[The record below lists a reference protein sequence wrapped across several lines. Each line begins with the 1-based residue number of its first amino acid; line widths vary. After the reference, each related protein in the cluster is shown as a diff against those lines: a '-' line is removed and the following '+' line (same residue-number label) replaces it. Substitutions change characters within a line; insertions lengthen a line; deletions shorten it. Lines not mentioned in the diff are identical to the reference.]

1 MEIEMVA
8 DVAVNKFQKV
18 INLLGRTRTGHAR
31 FQRAPVVSS
40 LPVPTKD
47 IQVDTKVYNPTPI
60 QQVLPSTVFDHSPR
74 LRKESAVGG
83 RKTIS
88 FSYSP
93 EVLWANS
100 FNISLLTGETE
111 SKHASSSSTFQIT
124 ILSLASS
131 SGKPPQAASFFVF
144 IEEKVQLFREQPFWQ
159 V

>member
-60 QQVLPSTVFDHSPR
+60 QQVLPSTVF
-74 LRKESAVGG
+74 AVGG